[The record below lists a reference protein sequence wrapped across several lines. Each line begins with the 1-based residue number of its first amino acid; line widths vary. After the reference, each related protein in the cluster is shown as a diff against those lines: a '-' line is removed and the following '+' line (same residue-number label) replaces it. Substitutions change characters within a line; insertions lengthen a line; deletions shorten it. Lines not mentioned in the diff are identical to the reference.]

1 MAPPDSGS
9 SVRSASD
16 AGLPRSAGFPEADAP
31 ALHWRRVK
39 ALLAE
44 ALELPA
50 AERADFV
57 DRAAGPDTALRTELL
72 TLITAADHSRTPLD
86 DGPSDLALQAL
97 EARSAQAWIG
107 RRLGAYQLLS
117 ALGAGGM
124 GQVYRAERADGQY
137 KRQVAVKLMLPGP
150 DRAAALQRFQ
160 SERQILASLD
170 HPNLAR
176 LLDAG
181 MSDEGVPYFVM
192 ELIDGEPVDAYC
204 ARHALPLDQRLRMFR
219 QVCQVVH
226 YAHQQGV
233 VHRDLKP
240 ANILVTSDG
249 VVKLVDFGIAKRLPG
264 PTHQMQPQTQTAQR
278 VMTLEY
284 ASPEQVRGE
293 AATPASD
300 VFSLGVVLYRLLTGA
315 GPYSGTQMGSD
326 YALSQAICE
335 AEAPPP
341 SRQADRAL
349 RRQLAGDL
357 DALVL
362 MALRKEPAARY
373 ASAEHLADD
382 VFRHLERLPVQARRG
397 AWSYRAGRFM
407 LRHRA
412 AMGAVAVANVLL
424 LAAAGVATYQA
435 YEATRQKQRADRH
448 VAGVRK
454 LANTFIFDVHDAIQE
469 LPGSTSARKMLAET
483 ARQYLQQLGS
493 EPQMDDGLRRELAVG
508 YRKLG
513 DVQGRPY
520 APNLGDASGALASY
534 SQAVDLLRPLLKTPP
549 HAQRANANTA
559 NTAKLANA
567 ADLATPADRDTASEL
582 TIAHQRRAAL
592 LASAGRFDDAL
603 AAFTAA
609 AELADR
615 LVQQSPD
622 DITAGKRRASIRASI
637 AQLQLASGQF
647 DQYLASSAQVVQ
659 LYEALR
665 VRWPQD
671 RDLVRNLSSLHG
683 MHADYLIQRDMQPE
697 TARTAL
703 QSYRHAL
710 AVLEPVHRAD
720 PDNAMV
726 SRDLAIHHN
735 GSGEALLRLKQAA
748 DATAE
753 SRRAIALMA
762 ALVQRDPANVA
773 YRSELATT
781 RTSLSHSLLEQGDT
795 AGALAAA
802 QSAVALFEALP
813 PDALRD
819 LTTRYRQAM
828 GHYHLGRALSRRG
841 DAAAA
846 CMRLRTS
853 LPVLEELEKQGGGL
867 SGGNL
872 QPATVRAAIAAGCA
886 APG

>member
-1 MAPPDSGS
+1 MNHGESTPPP
-9 SVRSASD
+9 
-16 AGLPRSAGFPEADAP
+16 GLRTSEAEAP

-50 AERADFV
+50 AERAAFV
-57 DRAAGPDTALRTELL
+57 ERAAGSDAELRGELL
-72 TLITAADHSRTPLD
+72 ALLAAADHSRSPLD

-97 EARSAQAWIG
+97 EARSTEAWIG
-107 RRLGAYQLLS
+107 RALGAYRLL
-117 ALGAGGM
+117 APLGAGGM

-137 KRQVAVKLMLPGP
+137 QRQVAVKLMLPGL

-192 ELIDGEPVDAYC
+192 ELIDGEPIDAYC
-204 ARHALPLDQRLRMFR
+204 TRQALPLAQRLGMFR
-219 QVCQVVH
+219 RVCQVVH

-240 ANILVTSDG
+240 ANILVTADG
-249 VVKLVDFGIAKRLPG
+249 VVKLVDFGIAKRLAGVSPR
-264 PTHQMQPQTQTAQR
+264 TQTAQR
-278 VMTLEY
+278 AMTLEY

-293 AATPASD
+293 AVTPASD
-300 VFSLGVVLYRLLTGA
+300 VYSLGVVLYRLLTGA
-315 GPYSGTQMGSD
+315 GPYTATQMASD
-326 YALSQAICE
+326 YALGQAICE
-335 AEAPPP
+335 VEAQPP
-341 SRQADRAL
+341 SRQAERAL
-349 RRQLAGDL
+349 RRELAGDL

-362 MALRKEPAARY
+362 MALRKEPASRY
-373 ASAEHLADD
+373 ASAEQLADD

-412 AMGAVAVANVLL
+412 AMGALAVANVVLV
-424 LAAAGVATYQA
+424 AAAGIAAYQA

-469 LPGSTSARKMLAET
+469 LPGSTSARKMLADT

-534 SQAVDLLRPLLKTPP
+534 TQAVELLRPLLDTP
-549 HAQRANANTA
+549 AG
-559 NTAKLANA
+559 
-567 ADLATPADRDTASEL
+567 PADRETASEL
-582 TIAHQRRAAL
+582 TLAQQRRAAL
-592 LASAGRFDDAL
+592 LASAGRFDEAL

-609 AELADR
+609 AQLADR

-622 DITAGKRRASIRASI
+622 DLGTGKRHASIRASI

-647 DQYLASSAQVVQ
+647 DQYLASSAAAVK
-659 LYEALR
+659 LYERLR
-665 VRWPQD
+665 TRWPQD
-671 RDLVRNLSSLHG
+671 RDLVRNLASLHG
-683 MHADYLIQRDMQPE
+683 MHADYLIQRDMQPD

-710 AVLEPVHRAD
+710 AVLEPVHAAD
-720 PDNAMV
+720 PDNALV
-726 SRDLAIHHN
+726 ARDLAIHHN
-735 GSGEALLRLKQAA
+735 GSGEALLRLKQPA
-748 DATAE
+748 DAVAE

-762 ALVQRDPANVA
+762 GLVQRDPANVA

-781 RTSLSHSLLEQGDT
+781 HTSLSHSLLEQGDT
-795 AGALAAA
+795 AGAVAAA
-802 QSAVALFEALP
+802 ASAVALFEALP
-813 PDALRD
+813 ADALRD

-828 GHYHLGRALSRRG
+828 GHYHLGRALARRG
-841 DAAAA
+841 DSAAA
-846 CMRLRTS
+846 CKRLRTS
-853 LPVLEELEKQGGGL
+853 LPMLEELEKLGGGL

-872 QPATVRAAIAAGCA
+872 QPDTVRAAIAADCA
-886 APG
+886 AAG

>member
-1 MAPPDSGS
+1 MNHGEPTAPPALRTS
-9 SVRSASD
+9 
-16 AGLPRSAGFPEADAP
+16 EAEAP

-50 AERADFV
+50 AERAAFV
-57 DRAAGPDTALRTELL
+57 ERAAGSDAELRGELL
-72 TLITAADHSRTPLD
+72 ALLAAADHSRSPLD
-86 DGPSDLALQAL
+86 DGPADLALQAL
-97 EARSAQAWIG
+97 EARSAEAWIG
-107 RRLGAYQLLS
+107 RALGAYRLL
-117 ALGAGGM
+117 APLGAGGM

-137 KRQVAVKLMLPGP
+137 QRQVAVKLMLPGL

-192 ELIDGEPVDAYC
+192 ELIDGEPIDAYC
-204 ARHALPLDQRLRMFR
+204 TRQALPLAQRLRMFR

-240 ANILVTSDG
+240 ANILVTADG
-249 VVKLVDFGIAKRLPG
+249 VVKLVDFGIAKRLAGVSPR
-264 PTHQMQPQTQTAQR
+264 TQTAQR
-278 VMTLEY
+278 AMTLGY

-293 AATPASD
+293 AVTPASD
-300 VFSLGVVLYRLLTGA
+300 VYSLGVVLYRLLTGA
-315 GPYSGTQMGSD
+315 GPYTATQMASD
-326 YALSQAICE
+326 YALGQAICE
-335 AEAPPP
+335 VEAQPP
-341 SRQADRAL
+341 SRQAERAL
-349 RRQLAGDL
+349 RRELAGDL

-362 MALRKEPAARY
+362 MALRKEPASRY
-373 ASAEHLADD
+373 ASAEQLADD

-412 AMGAVAVANVLL
+412 AMGALAVANVVLV
-424 LAAAGVATYQA
+424 AAAGIAAYQA

-469 LPGSTSARKMLAET
+469 LPGSTSARKMLADT

-534 SQAVDLLRPLLKTPP
+534 TQAVELLRPLLDTP
-549 HAQRANANTA
+549 AG
-559 NTAKLANA
+559 
-567 ADLATPADRDTASEL
+567 PADRDTASEL
-582 TIAHQRRAAL
+582 TLAQQRRAAL
-592 LASAGRFDDAL
+592 LASAGHFDEAL

-609 AELADR
+609 AQLADR

-622 DITAGKRRASIRASI
+622 DIGTGKRHASIRASI

-647 DQYLASSAQVVQ
+647 DQYLASSAAAVK
-659 LYEALR
+659 LYERLR
-665 VRWPQD
+665 TRWPQD
-671 RDLVRNLSSLHG
+671 RDLVRNLASLHG
-683 MHADYLIQRDMQPE
+683 MHADYLIQRDMQPD

-710 AVLEPVHRAD
+710 AVLEPVHAAD
-720 PDNAMV
+720 PDNALAA
-726 SRDLAIHHN
+726 RDLAIHHN
-735 GSGEALLRLKQAA
+735 GSGEALLRLKQPA
-748 DATAE
+748 DAVAE

-762 ALVQRDPANVA
+762 GLVQRDPANVA

-781 RTSLSHSLLEQGDT
+781 HTSLSHSLLEQGDT
-795 AGALAAA
+795 AGAVAAA
-802 QSAVALFEALP
+802 ESAVALFEALP
-813 PDALRD
+813 ADALRD

-828 GHYHLGRALSRRG
+828 GHYHLGRALARRG
-841 DAAAA
+841 DSAAA
-846 CMRLRTS
+846 CKRLRTS
-853 LPVLEELEKQGGGL
+853 LPMLEELEKLGGGL

-872 QPATVRAAIAAGCA
+872 QPDTVRAAIAADCA
-886 APG
+886 AAG

>member
-1 MAPPDSGS
+1 MNQGEPTAH
-9 SVRSASD
+9 
-16 AGLPRSAGFPEADAP
+16 AGPRTSEAEAP

-50 AERADFV
+50 AERAAFA
-57 DRAAGPDTALRTELL
+57 DRAAGPDTELRGELL
-72 TLITAADHSRTPLD
+72 ALLAAADHSRSPLD

-97 EARSAQAWIG
+97 EARSAEAWIG
-107 RRLGAYQLLS
+107 RALGAYRLL
-117 ALGAGGM
+117 APLGAGGM

-137 KRQVAVKLMLPGP
+137 QRQVAVKLMLPGL

-192 ELIDGEPVDAYC
+192 ELIDGEPIDAYC
-204 ARHALPLDQRLRMFR
+204 TRQALPLAQRLRMFR

-226 YAHQQGV
+226 YAHLQGV

-240 ANILVTSDG
+240 ANILVTADG
-249 VVKLVDFGIAKRLPG
+249 VVKLVDFGIAKRLAG
-264 PTHQMQPQTQTAQR
+264 VSPQTQTAQR

-293 AATPASD
+293 AVTPASD

-315 GPYSGTQMGSD
+315 GPYSATQMASD
-326 YALSQAICE
+326 YALGQAICE
-335 AEAPPP
+335 AEAQPP
-341 SRQADRAL
+341 SRQAERAL
-349 RRQLAGDL
+349 RRDLAGDL

-362 MALRKEPAARY
+362 MALRKEPALRY
-373 ASAEHLADD
+373 ASAEQLADD

-412 AMGAVAVANVLL
+412 AMGALAVANVVL
-424 LAAAGVATYQA
+424 LAAAGIAAYQA

-469 LPGSTSARKMLAET
+469 LPGSTSARKMLADT

-534 SQAVDLLRPLLKTPP
+534 SQAVDLLRPLLKTPAS
-549 HAQRANANTA
+549 AQPAN
-559 NTAKLANA
+559 L
-567 ADLATPADRDTASEL
+567 ADRDTASEL
-582 TIAHQRRAAL
+582 TLAQQRRAAL
-592 LASAGRFDDAL
+592 LASAGRFDEAL

-622 DITAGKRRASIRASI
+622 DIGTGKRHASIRASI

-647 DQYLASSAQVVQ
+647 EQYLASSAAAVK
-659 LYEALR
+659 LYEQLR
-665 VRWPQD
+665 TRWPRD
-671 RDLVRNLSSLHG
+671 RDLVRNLASLHG

-710 AVLEPVHRAD
+710 AVLEPVHAAD
-720 PDNAMV
+720 PDNALV

-735 GSGEALLRLKQAA
+735 GSGEALLRLQQPAEA
-748 DATAE
+748 VAE

-762 ALVQRDPANVA
+762 GLVQRDPANVA

-781 RTSLSHSLLEQGDT
+781 RTSLSHSLLEQGDA
-795 AGALAAA
+795 AGAVAAA
-802 QSAVALFEALP
+802 ESAVALFEALP
-813 PDALRD
+813 ADALRD

-828 GHYHLGRALSRRG
+828 GHFHLGQALARRG
-841 DAAAA
+841 DTPAA
-846 CMRLRTS
+846 CKRLRTS
-853 LPVLEELEKQGGGL
+853 LPMLEELEKLGGGL

-872 QPATVRAAIAAGCA
+872 QPGDVRAAIAATCA
-886 APG
+886 VPG